1 MSNDARDR
9 VAQALVGLVALAAL
23 ALLTGST
30 PRDRQP
36 A

>member
-9 VAQALVGLVALAAL
+9 VAQALVGLAALVML
-23 ALLTGST
+23 ALLTSST